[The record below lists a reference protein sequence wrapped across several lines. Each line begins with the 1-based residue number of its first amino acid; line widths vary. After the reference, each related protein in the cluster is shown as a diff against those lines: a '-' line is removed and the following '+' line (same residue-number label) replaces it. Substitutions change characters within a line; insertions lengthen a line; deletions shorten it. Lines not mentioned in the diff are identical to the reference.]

1 MPTPAMSSAKQVPA
15 VVLGTGITALGVI
28 RILGRQN
35 IESCFI
41 SDRSD
46 YAKRSRWAD
55 PLALN
60 VDPLLTPDEL
70 AAILEPLP
78 LDRAVLFPCSDTFL
92 KAVINLP
99 DRLGSRFLTSL
110 PHPET
115 LDILV
120 NKGKF
125 SLTLLEA
132 GIPHPE
138 THIIDSADKLKA
150 LGTQHF
156 KNQFLKPFH
165 SKPFQLEFH
174 VKAFRVNSLEDA
186 LRKFAKTQEVNQP
199 MMLQEYIPGPSNRHY
214 FVDGF
219 IDREGEIRALFP
231 RRRERIYPPDFG
243 NSSYCVSIPPA
254 EASQALESVRKLIK
268 HIGFRGI
275 FSAEFKLDERDN
287 QFKILEVNARPWWY
301 IDFAYQCGVDTC
313 RMAYRDALGLPVES
327 VVTYDEGVGC
337 MYTPDDFRAA
347 FRMFIRR
354 ELSVFTWM
362 KQFFTAKK
370 PIFSRD
376 DPLPAVH
383 NTVSLPFRLF
393 KRKSR
398 ESKS

>member
-1 MPTPAMSSAKQVPA
+1 MGKQSPHSSDKVPA
-15 VVLGTGITALGVI
+15 VVLGAGITALGVI

-35 IESCFI
+35 IESFFI
-41 SDRSD
+41 SDRND

-70 AAILEPLP
+70 AALLEPLD
-78 LDRAVLFPCSDTFL
+78 LERAVLFPCSDTFL
-92 KAVINLP
+92 KAVVGLP
-99 DRLGSRFLTSL
+99 DRLASRFPTSL
-110 PHPET
+110 PSPDT

-125 SLTLLEA
+125 SVALLEA

-138 THIIDSADKLKA
+138 TFIIDSADKLKA
-150 LGTQHF
+150 LSAQHF
-156 KNQFLKPFH
+156 KNHFLKPFY

-186 LRKFAKTQEVNQP
+186 FRKFAITQEANQP
-199 MMLQEYIPGPSNRHY
+199 VMLQEYIPGPSNRHY

-287 QFKILEVNARPWWY
+287 HFKILEVNARPWWY

-313 RMAYRDALGLPVES
+313 RMAYRDALGMS
-327 VVTYDEGVGC
+327 VDRIEQYDEGVGC
-337 MYTPDDFRAA
+337 MYVLDDLRAA
-347 FRMFIRR
+347 SKMVFKRK
-354 ELSVFTWM
+354 LSVFTWIR
-362 KQFFTAKK
+362 QLLTAKK
-370 PIFSRD
+370 PIFALD
-376 DPLPAVH
+376 DPIPAVA
-383 NTVSLPFRLF
+383 NALARPFRYARKKF
-393 KRKSR
+393 KR
-398 ESKS
+398 